1 MGCYFE
7 FEVTMGRRLEC
18 EVTMGRRFECEVTMG
33 RHFECEVT
41 MGRHFECEVT
51 MGRHIECEVT
61 LFSVTIRRR
70 VRVYDASSPA
80 PVSYGSCAAVASL
93 GSSLYCCDTL
103 PLGCFNFSILQ
114 ASISFH
120 DYKYGIMFIFPH

>member
-1 MGCYFE
+1 MLKYGHMGCYFE
-7 FEVTMGRRLEC
+7 FEVTMSRRLEC

-70 VRVYDASSPA
+70 VRVYDATPA
-80 PVSYGSCAAVASL
+80 PSYGSSTALATL
-93 GSSLYCCDTL
+93 GSSTY
-103 PLGCFNFSILQ
+103 
-114 ASISFH
+114 SF
-120 DYKYGIMFIFPH
+120 

>member
-1 MGCYFE
+1 MLKYGHMGCYFE
-7 FEVTMGRRLEC
+7 FEVTMGRRLAC
-18 EVTMGRRFECEVTMG
+18 EVTMGRR
-33 RHFECEVT
+33 
-41 MGRHFECEVT
+41 FECEVT

-93 GSSLYCCDTL
+93 GSTLYTSCDTL
-103 PLGCFNFSILQ
+103 PLGCFNFSVLQ

-120 DYKYGIMFIFPH
+120 DYKYGIKFIFPH